1 MFYLTDVDDLLDV
14 IHDSSLSEDARMNA
28 AYTLVCIIHTNTYGY
43 VSMLVAQ
50 QFKDS
55 QHEE

>member
-14 IHDSSLSEDARMNA
+14 IRDSSLSEDARMNA
-28 AYTLVCIIHTNTYGY
+28 AYTLVCIIHTNIYGY

-50 QFKDS
+50 
-55 QHEE
+55 